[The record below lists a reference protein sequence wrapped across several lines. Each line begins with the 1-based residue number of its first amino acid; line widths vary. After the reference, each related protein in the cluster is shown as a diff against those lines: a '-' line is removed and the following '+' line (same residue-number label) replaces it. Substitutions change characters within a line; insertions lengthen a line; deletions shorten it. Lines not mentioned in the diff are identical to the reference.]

1 MIAKECPRLLPIKL
15 ASDLWVVYCT
25 VKWSDKCVSTSKMW
39 HLVLDIPPWNRFC
52 ISFIHFLPDWHIFL
66 TEFWLSKETYN
77 IKLYKVLVI
86 GQLKP
91 WKALCG
97 LVTEVACHW
106 EVTFYICLINSGKKN
121 FFFLSVLLPLIQN
134 NNFEGEPLVQIFHEM
149 VIQKEERIGVFFF
162 TLLHFF

>member
-1 MIAKECPRLLPIKL
+1 MIAKECPRLLSIKL

-25 VKWSDKCVSTSKMW
+25 VKWSDKCVSSSKMW
-39 HLVLDIPPWNRFC
+39 HLVLDIPTWNRFC

-86 GQLKP
+86 RQLKT

-97 LVTEVACHW
+97 PGTEVACHW
-106 EVTFYICLINSGKKN
+106 AVTFSICLINSDKQYN
-121 FFFLSVLLPLIQN
+121 FFLECSPSFDSN
-134 NNFEGEPLVQIFHEM
+134 NNFEGEPLV
-149 VIQKEERIGVFFF
+149 
-162 TLLHFF
+162 